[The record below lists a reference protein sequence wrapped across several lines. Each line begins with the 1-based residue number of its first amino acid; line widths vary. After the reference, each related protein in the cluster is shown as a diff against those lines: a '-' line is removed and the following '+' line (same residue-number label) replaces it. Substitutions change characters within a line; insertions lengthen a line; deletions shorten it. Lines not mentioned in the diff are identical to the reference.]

1 MFSYFWAT
9 LITFGFYI
17 RVVLH
22 ALSPSSFSVFR
33 GNVQFL
39 SFAFERVSS
48 LPCSRSSIEYIWPVF
63 LFVWHYF
70 GARFSV
76 SWVTWIETR
85 HRQTTGSERQKKKRE
100 DRRRGKSEGDN
111 EGLIAI
117 TFYSSDCAVRVASSQ
132 ERAHHRRRDAFS
144 FHAHPTFILL
154 ESGVGVGD
162 TFCFVPVVGNLPITS
177 ALGRLIY
184 TLIAYLRWWKC
195 PSI

>member
-85 HRQTTGSERQKKKRE
+85 HRQTTGSERQKKKRGKIGVE
-100 DRRRGKSEGDN
+100 VKVRATTRAWLRSHSIHQTARSAWRQVKRGR
-111 EGLIAI
+111 I
-117 TFYSSDCAVRVASSQ
+117 TAAATLSAFMHTQLSFVW
-132 ERAHHRRRDAFS
+132 RAGWGWGTHSVLFLLLA
-144 FHAHPTFILL
+144 TF
-154 ESGVGVGD
+154 
-162 TFCFVPVVGNLPITS
+162 
-177 ALGRLIY
+177 
-184 TLIAYLRWWKC
+184 
-195 PSI
+195 PSLQL